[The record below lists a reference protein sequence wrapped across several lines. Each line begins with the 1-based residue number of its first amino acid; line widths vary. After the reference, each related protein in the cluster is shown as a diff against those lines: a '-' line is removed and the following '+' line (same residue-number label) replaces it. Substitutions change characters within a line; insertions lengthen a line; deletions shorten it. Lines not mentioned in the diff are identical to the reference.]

1 MLFTD
6 AVAPGTVLS
15 LRYRVEREVGAGG
28 MVRAWLAE
36 DLKHQRR
43 VAVKIR
49 RPELAARRWR
59 DSFTNSFMRRFS
71 FILLAGLATCSR
83 PRTVPLPVDAA
94 YDVIIENGR
103 VVDGTGAPWFYGDV
117 GIRGD
122 RITAVLPRGVL
133 KNAHAARRVDAT
145 NMVVA
150 PGFIDI
156 QDQSGGQ
163 LLAGDGRQLGK
174 LTQGVTTGILGEGST
189 PAPLNPADLPA
200 DASALQKRFA
210 EPHAFDAWLSAMEA
224 HGISQ
229 NVGSFVGAGTIRQ
242 YGMQQRMGAAAG
254 AALDSMRAAVRR
266 SMQDG
271 AFGMASALIYPP
283 NTFATT
289 AELIEESK
297 AMAPYGGVYIT
308 HMRSEADR
316 LLEAVD
322 EVIQIGAKA
331 GVATEIYHLKAA
343 GTRNWPKERA
353 LIAKIDS
360 ARAAG
365 IDIQANMYPYTAGAT
380 GLTSCLPPSFSAEG
394 KLFDNLK
401 SGSARAAIHEEV
413 AHPTSE
419 WEDMCTLATPAGVL
433 ITSLRAPENQQYI
446 GKRLSEI
453 AEMKHENYLDAAMD
467 LISSERSRVE
477 TTYFL
482 MNEDNVKLLMQ
493 QPWMKFGTDAG
504 GPDPD
509 SVRALVHPRTFGN
522 YPRVLGKYVRE
533 EHVLTLED
541 AIRKMT
547 SAVATRLSLHD
558 RGVLAPGMFADVV
571 VFDPAT
577 IADRATYEQPK
588 QLSVGVRQ
596 VFVNGVQVIR
606 DGVHTGAKPGR
617 ALRGPGYR
625 R

>member
-1 MLFTD
+1 MRTRLLVLALT
-6 AVAPGTVLS
+6 AVACTHGSSTSAPAPAS
-15 LRYRVEREVGAGG
+15 PPK
-28 MVRAWLAE
+28 AE
-36 DLKHQRR
+36 
-43 VAVKIR
+43 
-49 RPELAARRWR
+49 
-59 DSFTNSFMRRFS
+59 S
-71 FILLAGLATCSR
+71 
-83 PRTVPLPVDAA
+83 DAF
-94 YDVIIENGR
+94 DVIIENGR

-122 RITAVLPRGVL
+122 RIVAVSPRGVL
-133 KNAHAARRVDAT
+133 RSAQARSRVDAR
-145 NMVVA
+145 NLIVA

-156 QDQSGGQ
+156 QDQSGQQ
-163 LLAGDGRQLGK
+163 LLSGDGRQLGK
-174 LTQGVTTGILGEGST
+174 LTQGVTTGILGEGTT
-189 PAPLNPADLPA
+189 PAPLNPAYLTNA
-200 DASALQKRFA
+200 DAMAKRFA
-210 EPHAFDAWLSAMEA
+210 EPHGFDAWLSAMQA

-242 YGMQQRMGAAAG
+242 YGMQQRMGAATG

-266 SMQDG
+266 AMQDG
-271 AFGMASALIYPP
+271 AFGLASALIYPP
-283 NTFATT
+283 NTFASTE
-289 AELIEESK
+289 ELIEESK

-308 HMRSEADR
+308 HMRSEADHI
-316 LLEAVD
+316 LEAVD
-322 EVIQIGAKA
+322 EVIRIGRDA

-343 GTRNWPKERA
+343 GQRNWPKQRA
-353 LIAKIDS
+353 VIAKIDS

-365 IDIQANMYPYTAGAT
+365 LDIQANMYAYTAGAT

-394 KLFDNLK
+394 KLFDNL
-401 SGSARAAIHEEV
+401 ADPATRAAIHREV
-413 AHPTSE
+413 EHPTSD

-433 ITSLRAPENQQYI
+433 ITNLRAPANQQYI

-453 AEMKHENYLDAAMD
+453 AQMKSTDYLDAAMD
-467 LISSERSRVE
+467 LILSERNRVE

-482 MNEDNVKLLMQ
+482 MNEDNVKELLR

-533 EHVLTLED
+533 ERVIPLEE

-558 RGVLAPGMFADVV
+558 RGLLAPGMYADVV
-571 VFDPAT
+571 VFDPGT
-577 IADRATYEQPK
+577 IADRATYERPK
-588 QLSVGVRQ
+588 QLSVGVKQ

-606 DGVHTGAKPGR
+606 DGAHTGAKPGR
-617 ALRGPGYR
+617 ALRGPGYGKP
-625 R
+625 